1 MLIQT
6 KGAITILQ
14 EINSKGDNE
23 TMELEIGKIYEGK
36 VKGIAQYGAFV
47 EIEDAG
53 TGMVHI
59 SEIANSFVKDVKDY
73 LTENQK
79 VKVKVL
85 NIDENGKIAL
95 SIKKAVSE
103 NEKPL
108 KPAKRQERN
117 YKPNVWEPKKK
128 PPVSELGFEE
138 MLTRFKQNSEEKIC
152 ALKRSTERKNGS
164 RRK

>member
-1 MLIQT
+1 
-6 KGAITILQ
+6 
-14 EINSKGDNE
+14 
-23 TMELEIGKIYEGK
+23 MELEVGKVYNGT

-47 EIEDAG
+47 EIEGAG

-59 SEIANSFVKDVKDY
+59 SEIANTFVKDVKDY
-73 LTENQK
+73 ITENQQ

-85 NIDENGKIAL
+85 SIEENGKISL
-95 SIKKAVSE
+95 SIKKATDE
-103 NEKPL
+103 NNEQIKL
-108 KPAKRQERN
+108 VKRQDRKP
-117 YKPNVWEPKKK
+117 KPNIWEPKKK
-128 PPVSELGFEE
+128 TPVSELGFEE

>member
-1 MLIQT
+1 MQ
-6 KGAITILQ
+6 
-14 EINSKGDNE
+14 
-23 TMELEIGKIYEGK
+23 LEIGKIYDGK

-47 EIEDAG
+47 EIEGAG

-73 LTENQK
+73 LSENQI

-85 NIDENGKIAL
+85 SISDDGKIGL
-95 SIKKAVSE
+95 SIKKANE
-103 NEKPL
+103 NDEEQL
-108 KPAKRQERN
+108 KPTKRPER
-117 YKPNVWEPKKK
+117 KPNVWEPKKQ
-128 PPVSELGFEE
+128 PPVTELGFEE

-152 ALKRSTERKNGS
+152 ALKRNTERKNGS

>member
-1 MLIQT
+1 
-6 KGAITILQ
+6 
-14 EINSKGDNE
+14 
-23 TMELEIGKIYEGK
+23 MELEVGKVYDGK

-47 EIEDAG
+47 EIEGAG

-73 LTENQK
+73 LNEGQP

-85 NIDENGKIAL
+85 SVDEGGKIGL
-95 SIKKAVSE
+95 SIKKAAE
-103 NEKPL
+103 NKEEQL
-108 KPAKRQERN
+108 KPAKRAER
-117 YKPNVWEPKKK
+117 KPNVWEPKKK

-152 ALKRSTERKNGS
+152 ALKRNTERKNKS

>member
-1 MLIQT
+1 MQ
-6 KGAITILQ
+6 
-14 EINSKGDNE
+14 
-23 TMELEIGKIYEGK
+23 LEIGKIYDGK

-47 EIEDAG
+47 EIEGAG

-73 LTENQK
+73 LSENQI

-85 NIDENGKIAL
+85 SISDDGKIGL
-95 SIKKAVSE
+95 SIKKANE
-103 NEKPL
+103 NDEEQL
-108 KPAKRQERN
+108 KPTNRPER
-117 YKPNVWEPKKK
+117 KPNVWEPKKK
-128 PPVSELGFEE
+128 PPVTELGFEE

-152 ALKRSTERKNGS
+152 ALKRNTERKNGS

>member
-1 MLIQT
+1 MQ
-6 KGAITILQ
+6 
-14 EINSKGDNE
+14 
-23 TMELEIGKIYEGK
+23 LEIGKIYDGK

-47 EIEDAG
+47 EIEGAG

-73 LTENQK
+73 LSENQI

-85 NIDENGKIAL
+85 SISDDGKIGL
-95 SIKKAVSE
+95 SIKKANE
-103 NEKPL
+103 NDEEQL
-108 KPAKRQERN
+108 KPTKQPER
-117 YKPNVWEPKKK
+117 KPNVWEPKKK
-128 PPVSELGFEE
+128 PPVTELGFEE

-152 ALKRSTERKNGS
+152 ALKRNTERKNGS

>member
-1 MLIQT
+1 
-6 KGAITILQ
+6 
-14 EINSKGDNE
+14 
-23 TMELEIGKIYEGK
+23 MELEVGKVYEGK

-47 EIEDAG
+47 EIEGAG

-73 LTENQK
+73 LTENQQ

-85 NIDENGKIAL
+85 SIDENGKIGL
-95 SIKKAVSE
+95 SIKKAVESQE
-103 NEKPL
+103 AQL
-108 KPAKRQERN
+108 KPAKRPER
-117 YKPNVWEPKKK
+117 KPNVWEPKKK

-138 MLTRFKQNSEEKIC
+138 MIARFKQNSEEKIC

>member
-1 MLIQT
+1 MQ
-6 KGAITILQ
+6 
-14 EINSKGDNE
+14 
-23 TMELEIGKIYEGK
+23 LEIGKIYDGK

-47 EIEDAG
+47 EIEGAG

-73 LTENQK
+73 LSENQI

-85 NIDENGKIAL
+85 SISDDGKIGL
-95 SIKKAVSE
+95 SIKKANE
-103 NEKPL
+103 NDEEQL
-108 KPAKRQERN
+108 KPTKRPER
-117 YKPNVWEPKKK
+117 KPNVWEPKKN
-128 PPVSELGFEE
+128 PPVTELGFEE

-152 ALKRSTERKNGS
+152 ALKRNTERKNGS

>member
-1 MLIQT
+1 MQ
-6 KGAITILQ
+6 
-14 EINSKGDNE
+14 
-23 TMELEIGKIYEGK
+23 LEIGKIYDGK

-47 EIEDAG
+47 EIEGAG

-73 LTENQK
+73 LSENQI

-85 NIDENGKIAL
+85 SISDDGKIGL
-95 SIKKAVSE
+95 SIKKANE
-103 NEKPL
+103 NDEEQL
-108 KPAKRQERN
+108 KPTKRPER
-117 YKPNVWEPKKK
+117 KPNVWEPNKK
-128 PPVSELGFEE
+128 PPVTELGFEE

-152 ALKRSTERKNGS
+152 ALKRNTERKNGS

>member
-1 MLIQT
+1 
-6 KGAITILQ
+6 
-14 EINSKGDNE
+14 
-23 TMELEIGKIYEGK
+23 MELEVGKVYNGK

-47 EIEDAG
+47 EIEGAG

-59 SEIANSFVKDVKDY
+59 SEIANTFVKDVKDY
-73 LTENQK
+73 ITENQQ

-85 NIDENGKIAL
+85 SIEENGKISL
-95 SIKKAVSE
+95 SIKKATDE
-103 NEKPL
+103 NNEQIKL
-108 KPAKRQERN
+108 VKRQDRKP
-117 YKPNVWEPKKK
+117 KPNIWEPKKK
-128 PPVSELGFEE
+128 TPVSELGFEE

>member
-1 MLIQT
+1 MQ
-6 KGAITILQ
+6 
-14 EINSKGDNE
+14 
-23 TMELEIGKIYEGK
+23 LEIGKIYDGK

-47 EIEDAG
+47 EIEGSG

-73 LTENQK
+73 LSENQI

-85 NIDENGKIAL
+85 SISDDGKIGL
-95 SIKKAVSE
+95 SIKKANE
-103 NEKPL
+103 NDEEQL
-108 KPAKRQERN
+108 KPTKRPER
-117 YKPNVWEPKKK
+117 KPNVWEPKKK
-128 PPVSELGFEE
+128 PPVTELGFEE

-152 ALKRSTERKNGS
+152 ALKRNTERKNGS